1 MTRKEQ
7 YEKRRQDIMTAALDI
22 FIRKGYSGTKIQD
35 IAQTVGMSVGL
46 LFNYFESKENLYE
59 ELIKLGKNHPK
70 NMLESIE
77 GEPLEFFRSSA
88 RDIIQHVTTNP
99 FVAKMFVFMTKAKG
113 NEAIP
118 ESAKK
123 LLADTDSLDLSINI
137 LIQGQQNGSIRA
149 GNPVSLALT
158 FWGAIQG
165 IAEQIALNP
174 DFPTPDSEWIVN
186 ILRK

>member
-7 YEKRRQDIMTAALDI
+7 REKRQQDIMTAALDI

-35 IAQTVGMSVGL
+35 ISHAVGMSVGL
-46 LFNYFESKENLYE
+46 LFNYFESKEKLYA
-59 ELIKLGKNHPK
+59 ELIKLGKSHPK
-70 NMLESIE
+70 TMLENIE
-77 GEPLEFFRSSA
+77 GEPLEFFQNA
-88 RDIIQHVTTNP
+88 AKEIILHVTTKP
-99 FVAKMFVFMTKAKG
+99 FVAKMFVLMTKAKC

-123 LLADTDSLDLSINI
+123 LLAETDSLELSVNKI
-137 LIQGQQNGSIRA
+137 IQGQQNGTIRE
-149 GNPVSLALT
+149 GDPVSLALT

-165 IAEQIALNP
+165 IAEQIALNS
-174 DFPTPDSEWIVN
+174 DFPAPDSEWIVN

>member
-7 YEKRRQDIMTAALDI
+7 YEKRREDIMNAALDI

-77 GEPLEFFRSSA
+77 GEPLEFFRTSA

-123 LLADTDSLDLSINI
+123 LLTGTDSLDLSIKKI
-137 LIQGQQNGSIRA
+137 IKGQKNGTIRT

-158 FWGAIQG
+158 FWAAIQG
-165 IAEQIALNP
+165 IAEQIALSP
-174 DFPTPDSEWIVN
+174 DFPAPDSEWIID